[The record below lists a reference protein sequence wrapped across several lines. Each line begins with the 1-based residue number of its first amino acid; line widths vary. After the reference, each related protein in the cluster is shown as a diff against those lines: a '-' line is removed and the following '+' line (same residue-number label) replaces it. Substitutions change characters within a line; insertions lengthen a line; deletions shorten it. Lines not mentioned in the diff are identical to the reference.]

1 MYDDIKVSCN
11 FTMTDESLQQIY
23 TIASRHRL
31 ANHCVPVNVFL
42 HILHNTKI
50 CYSEISASTPE
61 HGMKKYL
68 SVISSYCFCVCF
80 FFFVLAAFMC
90 MFCIFMTHSTS
101 YCFKY
106 KFMDP

>member
-68 SVISSYCFCVCF
+68 SVISSYCFCVS
-80 FFFVLAAFMC
+80 FFVLAAFMC